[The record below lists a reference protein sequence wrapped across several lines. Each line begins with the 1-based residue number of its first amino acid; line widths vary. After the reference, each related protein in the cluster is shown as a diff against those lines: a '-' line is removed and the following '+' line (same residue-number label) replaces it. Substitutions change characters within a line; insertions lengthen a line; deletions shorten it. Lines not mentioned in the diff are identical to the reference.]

1 MMDEREA
8 LHIIRLI
15 AAGYDPYTKDPFAD
29 ESASTNLPENNPAT
43 IRALCVSM
51 AAMAKVATAKM
62 SIEMTKQ
69 TEEGFSEMMS
79 LDEAA
84 RFKEKETLIMALEQN
99 HYNKTETAKSL
110 GLSLRQLRY
119 RIQKYGID

>member
-84 RFKEKETLIMALEQN
+84 
-99 HYNKTETAKSL
+99 
-110 GLSLRQLRY
+110 
-119 RIQKYGID
+119 